1 MEKSKLENMS
11 DGSLL
16 KYVRYVEDVVK
27 DEFSNWY
34 SVDIDDF
41 FNYVFNTP
49 VIETKISGPVGSL
62 SRLDIEYIFYV
73 LKNSALEAG
82 SLIRPKLSETPI
94 DYVTAEK
101 VFIRY
106 TRSGSIQTYLGNDLT
121 NGYLF
126 YLKEEG
132 DFDPWSWEVIDED
145 MRDSSINDEWFDV

>member
-1 MEKSKLENMS
+1 MENSKFENMS

-27 DEFSNWY
+27 DKFSNWHY
-34 SVDIDDF
+34 VDIDDF
-41 FNYVFNTP
+41 FNYVIYTP

-62 SRLDIEYIFYV
+62 SRLDIEYIYYV

-101 VFIRY
+101 VIIHY
-106 TRSGSIQTYLGNDLT
+106 TRSGSIQTYLGDDLT
-121 NGYLF
+121 NEYLLN
-126 YLKEEG
+126 LKEEE
-132 DFDPWSWEVIDED
+132 DFDPWSWEVTDED
-145 MRDSSINDEWFDV
+145 IRDSSINDDWFDV